1 LNFLETT
8 RTAFRVNN
16 GFNLLNSHGIIR
28 ENQDENLLESIFNL
42 MINLSEDDENVKHCL
57 ESEFMKNYLI
67 KNIYSSIA
75 LQYLVEISLKNHS
88 RGILMQKIIPNK

>member
-1 LNFLETT
+1 MIIKE
-8 RTAFRVNN
+8 NN
-16 GFNLLNSHGIIR
+16 
-28 ENQDENLLESIFNL
+28 DENLSESIFNL
-42 MINLSEDDENVKHCL
+42 MINLSQDDENTKQCL
-57 ESEFMKNYLI
+57 ESEFIKNYLI